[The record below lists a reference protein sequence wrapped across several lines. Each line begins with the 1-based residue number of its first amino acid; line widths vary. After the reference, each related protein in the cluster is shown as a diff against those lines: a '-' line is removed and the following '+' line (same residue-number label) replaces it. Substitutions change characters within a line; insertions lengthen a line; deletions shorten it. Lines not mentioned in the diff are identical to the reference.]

1 MVFKQEKKMRENEE
15 KKMREKLGKN
25 DGNWLFFFLLR
36 KAIIL
41 LKCDQSQDRGK
52 FSPFHEDDMT
62 TSKKSLYVSTRLLW
76 SVCMCIYCQSRKRVS
91 QRIEITWCSFS
102 DMEQE
107 VAMTLSVCGAFFFN
121 FFFFCYVMFI
131 SDLLVFSPPLCFQ
144 MSVCFNPKPLSVNSI

>member
-1 MVFKQEKKMRENEE
+1 MRENEE

-36 KAIIL
+36 KAIIV

-121 FFFFCYVMFI
+121 FVFFFCYVMFI

>member
-36 KAIIL
+36 KAIIV

-107 VAMTLSVCGAFFFN
+107 VAMTLSVCGTFFFN
-121 FFFFCYVMFI
+121 FVFFLCNVYLRPSRIPPSPLF
-131 SDLLVFSPPLCFQ
+131 SDVCLL
-144 MSVCFNPKPLSVNSI
+144 

>member
-1 MVFKQEKKMRENEE
+1 MVFKQ
-15 KKMREKLGKN
+15 GKN
-25 DGNWLFFFLLR
+25 NGKMKKKKWEKNEGRMMAIDCFFFLLR
-36 KAIIL
+36 KAIIV

-121 FFFFCYVMFI
+121 FVFFLLCNVYLRPSRILPSPLF
-131 SDLLVFSPPLCFQ
+131 SDVRLV
-144 MSVCFNPKPLSVNSI
+144 

>member
-1 MVFKQEKKMRENEE
+1 MRLFSAWCLNKEKKMGKWRKKNERKIREEWWQ
-15 KKMREKLGKN
+15 LIV
-25 DGNWLFFFLLR
+25 FFFLLR
-36 KAIIL
+36 KAIIV

-121 FFFFCYVMFI
+121 FVFFLLCNVYLRPSRILPSPLF
-131 SDLLVFSPPLCFQ
+131 SDVCLV
-144 MSVCFNPKPLSVNSI
+144 

>member
-1 MVFKQEKKMRENEE
+1 MVFKQEKKWGKMKK

-36 KAIIL
+36 KAIIV

-121 FFFFCYVMFI
+121 FVFFLLCNVYLRPSRILPSPLF
-131 SDLLVFSPPLCFQ
+131 SDVCLL
-144 MSVCFNPKPLSVNSI
+144 